1 MRVYLCIHMYLSCMQ
16 QHLSR
21 QSLLS
26 MSYHLLELSSVM
38 HIHCQSLQ
46 TTYKHGCG
54 CTYDLIDTIHHPH
67 PRSFSIQK
75 ERETEPK

>member
-1 MRVYLCIHMYLSCMQ
+1 MHVYLCIYMYLSCMQ

-21 QSLLS
+21 LSLLL
-26 MSYHLLELSSVM
+26 MSYHLLELSSV
-38 HIHCQSLQ
+38 ISTVNRY
-46 TTYKHGCG
+46 TTLKLGCG
-54 CTYDLIDTIHHPH
+54 YIYDLIDTIHNHPH